1 MVGGRPVKLVV
12 DNRLLDLIAKDI
24 ERSLSPYDGFDM
36 STRATAAEIVR
47 SYKTID
53 TPQRTVDV

>member
-1 MVGGRPVKLVV
+1 MKLVV